1 MQAAAHRA
9 PRKSPKELL
18 PLKAG
23 FAAIAAATEKRLHAR
38 LPIIPAGLR
47 YKES

>member
-18 PLKAG
+18 PFKAG
-23 FAAIAAATEKRLHAR
+23 FAAIAADH
-38 LPIIPAGLR
+38 
-47 YKES
+47 